1 MKFIFYTI
9 TTVLGLLIL
18 IGKFF
23 VFDIK
28 NTHVTAR
35 YSAFVTMLILLYSVS
50 AILLM
55 FGASFSDKIILFFI
69 AISPYIIGLLATHET
84 IGFYTYLQ
92 LTTILASLMYGI
104 KFQFIG

>member
-23 VFDIK
+23 V
-28 NTHVTAR
+28 
-35 YSAFVTMLILLYSVS
+35 LLYSVS